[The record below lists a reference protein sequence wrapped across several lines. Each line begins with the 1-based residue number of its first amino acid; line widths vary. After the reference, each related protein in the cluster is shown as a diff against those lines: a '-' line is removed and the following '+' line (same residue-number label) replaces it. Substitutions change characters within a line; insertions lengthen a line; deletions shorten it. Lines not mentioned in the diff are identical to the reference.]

1 MTPSEIAQRLAD
13 RVIDVAHHLLP
24 SGKREGAEWRVG
36 SVNGEKGQ
44 SLGVHLKGE
53 KAGVWCDFSTGET
66 GDLLDLWRA
75 VRGCDMGTALAEAKS
90 YLGIADPKLEA
101 PSRKTYVRPERPKC
115 KAPVDESPVMAYL
128 VGRGLKALRRD
139 KWASWITSDCR
150 NG

>member
-1 MTPSEIAQRLAD
+1 MTPSQIAQRLAD

-24 SGKREGAEWRVG
+24 GGKREGSEWRVG

-101 PSRKTYVRPERPKC
+101 HSRKTYVRPE
-115 KAPVDESPVMAYL
+115 
-128 VGRGLKALRRD
+128 
-139 KWASWITSDCR
+139 
-150 NG
+150 

>member
-75 VRGCDMGTALAEAKS
+75 VRGWPRHRVPVPAGRRSDLLEEARS
-90 YLGIADPKLEA
+90 
-101 PSRKTYVRPERPKC
+101 
-115 KAPVDESPVMAYL
+115 
-128 VGRGLKALRRD
+128 
-139 KWASWITSDCR
+139 
-150 NG
+150 